1 MDLIGSSASKQ
12 QSLASVPRVKETVG
26 MSRRLQCACHESE
39 RFLCG
44 NEYCHLLTLMLL
56 LVWNFVYGLSPC
68 MLAILVAF
76 SVSLNRAK
84 HCNRKAY
91 LMPCRRVGRTRVPM
105 VRKRRCRNRKSLKIT
120 SFVACYNLCF
130 SIFFERGN
138 IRTSLSSVFT
148 HGLASMQLMLEHIF
162 LVVHLS
168 MFCLFTFCVWHISK
182 HMRNRLMHALCGNG
196 KNQGRGQNTGRQ
208 NLKGKGRGKH
218 AQEPSQPSNPLTTLQ
233 VEQQILQDAAERQYK
248 AKVREAL
255 PEAAWI
261 KNAAVLV
268 PGEWKARAC
277 HPHELT
283 AAGGVSYVG
292 KELVPDVL
300 RRIGYTQA
308 PCAIVTTQPAKELG
322 IPYPSV
328 DVRCSLEVS
337 NQEGSREIVEVNK
350 FLTQIG
356 YGSPVE
362 LATTGPCIV
371 APRTMH
377 KCVAR
382 FDLPTGLQEGELTGR
397 IVAEAVSKHINPA
410 YFVDVN
416 ARQDNTATLMVQDV
430 AVHDLLR
437 ASGQDHVYFRL
448 HSTDPDADTLEIIW
462 LPEQIPH
469 SDALQLVAKE
479 KTFGL
484 ALKRGANGPRYGLRF
499 NTTEA
504 MNAYAVKYSMGE
516 KHKWGRFRASNI
528 PSSVGLRGLHD
539 MLSPLG
545 WTIEE
550 IEFFGDTGAV
560 FLASGRGEHDQ
571 MHFVDHNK
579 RKIPVMIKA
588 LNSRAR
594 EMTKDHAQ
602 AAAAEAKTAPKP
614 AASASGNERAQ
625 VQKALFTKRSDP
637 GKTGETPPPKQAK
650 PGDHTQS

>member
-1 MDLIGSSASKQ
+1 M
-12 QSLASVPRVKETVG
+12 
-26 MSRRLQCACHESE
+26 
-39 RFLCG
+39 
-44 NEYCHLLTLMLL
+44 
-56 LVWNFVYGLSPC
+56 
-68 MLAILVAF
+68 
-76 SVSLNRAK
+76 
-84 HCNRKAY
+84 
-91 LMPCRRVGRTRVPM
+91 
-105 VRKRRCRNRKSLKIT
+105 
-120 SFVACYNLCF
+120 
-130 SIFFERGN
+130 
-138 IRTSLSSVFT
+138 
-148 HGLASMQLMLEHIF
+148 
-162 LVVHLS
+162 
-168 MFCLFTFCVWHISK
+168 
-182 HMRNRLMHALCGNG
+182 
-196 KNQGRGQNTGRQ
+196 
-208 NLKGKGRGKH
+208 
-218 AQEPSQPSNPLTTLQ
+218 
-233 VEQQILQDAAERQYK
+233 EQQILQDAAERQYK

-268 PGEWKARAC
+268 PGEWTARAC

-292 KELVPDVL
+292 KDLVPDVL

-448 HSTDPDADTLEIIW
+448 HSTDPDAGTLEIIW

-504 MNAYAVKYSMGE
+504 MNAYAVKYSMGD

-545 WTIEE
+545 WEIEE
-550 IEFFGDTGAV
+550 VEFFGDTGAV

-594 EMTKDHAQ
+594 DMTKDHAQ
-602 AAAAEAKTAPKP
+602 AAAAKAKTAPKP